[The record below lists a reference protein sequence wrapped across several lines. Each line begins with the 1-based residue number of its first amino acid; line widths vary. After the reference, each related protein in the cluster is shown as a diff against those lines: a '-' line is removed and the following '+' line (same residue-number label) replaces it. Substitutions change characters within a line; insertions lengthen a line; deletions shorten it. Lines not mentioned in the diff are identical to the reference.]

1 MKRHQKG
8 MLGPVLVII
17 VLLGAGT
24 YLGGLALTGNLQKL
38 PFVSDVDHIMNESL
52 SNEDQKEKKVNHV
65 KMNVPLLNQLDDP
78 TLYNGCEV
86 TSLAM
91 LLNYYDINVTK
102 NELGDKIKTVPMN
115 YENGQH
121 GNPHVG
127 FVGDVTGAEPGLG
140 VYHGPIMDLAEK
152 YTDNAK
158 DLSGQ
163 KFDKV
168 IEKLEEGHPV
178 WTITT
183 ATFAPVDDFQ
193 DWDTPQGKMK
203 ITFSE
208 HSVVITG
215 FDRKSNLVYINN
227 PYGQKN
233 QAVNWNDFE
242 EAYNQMG
249 KQAVYIDTKKE

>member
-1 MKRHQKG
+1 

-17 VLLGAGT
+17 ILLGTGV
-24 YLGGLALTGNLQKL
+24 YVGGLTITGNLDKL
-38 PFVSDVDHIMNESL
+38 PFVNKVEIFIDETILKKEK
-52 SNEDQKEKKVNHV
+52 KEKKVNYT
-65 KMNVPLLNQLDDP
+65 KLDVPLINQLDDP

-102 NELGDKIKTVPMN
+102 NELGDKIKTVPMD
-115 YENGQH
+115 YGNGQH
-121 GNPHVG
+121 GNPHKG
-127 FVGDVTGAEPGLG
+127 FVGDVTGANPGLG
-140 VYHGPIMDLAEK
+140 VYHGPIMALTKK
-152 YTDNAK
+152 YTTKAV

-163 KFDKV
+163 TFNDVIQKV
-168 IEKLEEGHPV
+168 GEGHPV

-193 DWDTPQGKMK
+193 AWDTPQGEIK

-215 FDRKSNLVYINN
+215 FDRKNNVIYINN
-227 PYGQKN
+227 PYGHKN
-233 QAVNWNDFE
+233 QAVNWDDFE
-242 EAYNQMG
+242 AAYKQMG
-249 KQAVYIDTKKE
+249 KQAVYINKEK